1 MPTYCVAR
9 IVIRYGK
16 IVEFFDAMSRLVPI
30 MEDKGWKLHAA
41 YHTTIGNVHEAMDIW
56 ELPDANA
63 VGAGLA
69 AAVADERFHALVPD
83 LVDAIESET
92 LSSWRRRPSAP
103 EQQVPLT

>member
-16 IVEFFDAMSRLVPI
+16 IAEFVDAMQRLVPI
-30 MEDKGWKLHAA
+30 MEDKGWKLNAA
-41 YHTTIGNVHEAMDIW
+41 YLTTIGNVHEAFDIW

-69 AAVADERFHALVPD
+69 AAVADQRFHDLVPD
-83 LVDAIESET
+83 LAAAIESET
-92 LSSWRRRPSAP
+92 LTIVAKTPFSP
-103 EQQVPLT
+103 

>member
-41 YHTTIGNVHEAMDIW
+41 YHTTMGMSTKRW
-56 ELPDANA
+56 TSGLPDANA
-63 VGAGLA
+63 VGEGLQL
-69 AAVADERFHALVPD
+69 VEDQGFHELTPD
-83 LVDAIESET
+83 WLRRSKARRSA
-92 LSSWRRRPSAP
+92 SGRRPSFSP
-103 EQQVPLT
+103 

>member
-41 YHTTIGNVHEAMDIW
+41 YHTTIGNAHEAMDIW

-63 VGAGLA
+63 VGEGLA
-69 AAVADERFHALVPD
+69 AAVADTRFHELMPD
-83 LVDAIESET
+83 LIDSIESET
-92 LSSWRRRPSAP
+92 LSIMAKAP
-103 EQQVPLT
+103 FSP

>member
-63 VGAGLA
+63 VGEGLA
-69 AAVADERFHALVPD
+69 AAVADTRFHELMRIWSRPSRARRS
-83 LVDAIESET
+83 A
-92 LSSWRRRPSAP
+92 SWRRLPSAP
-103 EQQVPLT
+103 EQPVL